1 MWLLASRAVAIPVRR
16 LLLSSALVA
25 CVAIALLVLSGV
37 RTADADLQSKINA
50 KSSRAETL
58 RAAVAAET
66 SKIRASSRGLAR
78 AQRRLRTLRS
88 QAAAQEAD
96 LKRVE
101 DALARARDRLTRL
114 VNRQRDATD
123 ALRANLQ
130 SAYRNP
136 QPDIVGVIVSAQGFT
151 DLLERAEFYKRVARQ
166 NARIMDIA
174 RTTRA
179 QVTEQTN
186 QLAKIQARE
195 QRIAT
200 RLERKRSAAQAVET
214 ALLREREKRLARSS
228 FKRAE
233 LREVQSQLGA
243 LRRRLARQA
252 RAGIRTNA
260 GGIAQPPSGAPS
272 QVGLVMAAGNAIAG
286 LPYQYGGGHGSFK
299 ANAYDCSGSI
309 SYALA
314 AAGLVN
320 APMASGPFMSW
331 GEPGPGQWITVY
343 ANAGHAFMVVAGWRF
358 DTTALRGGGT
368 RWTQSMRP
376 TGGFVARHPPG
387 L

>member
-1 MWLLASRAVAIPVRR
+1 MRLLASRSVAIPVRR

-25 CVAIALLVLSGV
+25 CAAAALLVLAGA

-50 KSSRAETL
+50 KSSRAEAL
-58 RAAVAAET
+58 RASVAAET
-66 SKIRASSRGLAR
+66 SKIRASTRGIAR
-78 AQRRLRTLRS
+78 AQRRLLKLRAQAS
-88 QAAAQEAD
+88 AQAAE
-96 LKRVE
+96 LKAVE
-101 DALARARDRLTRL
+101 HALARARDRLTRL

-130 SAYRNP
+130 TAYRNP
-136 QPDIVGVIVSAQGFT
+136 QPDIVSVIVSAEGFT
-151 DLLERAEFYKRVARQ
+151 DLLERAEFYKRIARQ
-166 NARIMDIA
+166 NARIMDVA

-179 QVTEQTN
+179 QVAEQTN
-186 QLAKIQARE
+186 RLAKIQVRE
-195 QRIAT
+195 RAIAV
-200 RLERKRSAAQAVET
+200 RLDRKRSAAQAVQT

-228 FKRAE
+228 FRRAE
-233 LREVQSQLGA
+233 LRAVQSQLA
-243 LRRRLARQA
+243 RLRRRLERQA

-260 GGIAQPPSGAPS
+260 GGLAQPPAGAPP

-299 ANAYDCSGSI
+299 ANAYDCSGSV

-320 APMASGPFMSW
+320 SPMASGPFMSW
-331 GEPGPGQWITVY
+331 GEAGPGKWITVY

-358 DTTALRGGGT
+358 DTSALGTGT
-368 RWTQSMRP
+368 RWTRSMRG